1 MDNPLFYTELQGR
14 RENGEET
21 VSLVLTNEEYEEI
34 VSKYGTERKILK
46 TDDDDF
52 ERAQKAALPGETLS
66 RAYRSVPKT
75 NGFIRKIIDGYNV
88 KRDAQGNV
96 MAGVAVHTV
105 THPVPVRDGFKVN
118 GNKITTEINAGAG
131 SSNMTHQAA
140 IIDGYSETGAR
151 VTGTIN
157 TGAASTLQIKPSEIR
172 ESMTF
177 KAPKVNQ
184 ATSAGIQADSRYKN
198 TIKE

>member
-75 NGFIRKIIDGYNV
+75 NGFERAVVIFASFFSLLQHAMFRHKKFRAVINY
-88 KRDAQGNV
+88 DAEKF
-96 MAGVAVHTV
+96 
-105 THPVPVRDGFKVN
+105 R
-118 GNKITTEINAGAG
+118 TEMYIY
-131 SSNMTHQAA
+131 T
-140 IIDGYSETGAR
+140 
-151 VTGTIN
+151 
-157 TGAASTLQIKPSEIR
+157 
-172 ESMTF
+172 
-177 KAPKVNQ
+177 PKK
-184 ATSAGIQADSRYKN
+184 SGEDDSQQVDPEN
-198 TIKE
+198 